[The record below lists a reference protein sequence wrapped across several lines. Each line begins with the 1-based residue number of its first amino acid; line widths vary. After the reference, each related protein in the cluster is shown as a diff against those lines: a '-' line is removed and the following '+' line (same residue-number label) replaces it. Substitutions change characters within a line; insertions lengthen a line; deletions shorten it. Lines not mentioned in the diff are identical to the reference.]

1 MGKAERVVVAFAAVV
16 AALLLPPFGGAAPTA
31 AAAATN
37 CTRSCGN
44 ISVPYPFGIEP
55 GCYHATWFNLTCDL
69 AFRPPKLFLGDGTVQ
84 VLEISAP
91 NATVRINSSRVEFAR
106 RGGGGDGRAVNGT
119 WGLGRLPQDGPYFLS
134 EDTNMLLV
142 ESCNVQAVVR
152 GGEENS
158 LVASCSSVCPPAYQD
173 GKYFG
178 YLVGVRGGCIGIG
191 CCQANIY
198 IGYSFYSIQINKLDG
213 SFDPGTELSDY
224 IYIVD
229 QGNNYT
235 IMNETATPE
244 TRQTLNWMIA
254 YNMTCPTNASA
265 PECRSAYSSCLN
277 TSDYA
282 MGPAKGYKCQCS
294 HGYQGNPYIADGC
307 QDIDECNN
315 NSSMSY
321 PCYGDCKNTPG
332 SFVCL
337 CPAGFEGNASVPN
350 GCQDID
356 ECQNKESHG
365 CYGECRNFQG
375 TFQCQCPNGTYGSPF
390 IKDGCVTI
398 TKKNSFTGDNANH
411 YVDAHLLPY
420 FPYILLLSSSHHY
433 MYSFSNTKHALSHY
447 KASVVIQLIHL
458 AHPFS

>member
-1 MGKAERVVVAFAAVV
+1 
-16 AALLLPPFGGAAPTA
+16 
-31 AAAATN
+31 
-37 CTRSCGN
+37 
-44 ISVPYPFGIEP
+44 
-55 GCYHATWFNLTCDL
+55 
-69 AFRPPKLFLGDGTVQ
+69 
-84 VLEISAP
+84 
-91 NATVRINSSRVEFAR
+91 
-106 RGGGGDGRAVNGT
+106 
-119 WGLGRLPQDGPYFLS
+119 
-134 EDTNMLLV
+134 MLLV
-142 ESCNVQAVVR
+142 ERCDVQAVVL
-152 GGEENS
+152 GGVNNS

-173 GKYFG
+173 GNKFAN
-178 YLVGVRGGCIGIG
+178 LVGVAGGCIGIG

-213 SFDPGTELSDY
+213 SLFDPGPESTDY
-224 IYIVD
+224 TCIVD
-229 QGNNYT
+229 RGYNYT
-235 IMNETATPE
+235 NINASLDEFMP
-244 TRQTLNWMIA
+244 TLNWIIA

-282 MGPAKGYKCQCS
+282 LGPAKGYKCQCS

-398 TKKNSFTGDNANH
+398 TKKNSFTGDNASH

-458 AHPFS
+458 AHPFFCYQV